1 MCKMIGTKTIDGIGD
16 HQDYVDDVISD
27 CDDVDVLN
35 SIELLNVID
44 RDTLWDLHH
53 ADELNRFFNEKK

>member
-1 MCKMIGTKTIDGIGD
+1 MNNLENAFTEVSTIGEYSRK
-16 HQDYVDDVISD
+16 YFSYL
-27 CDDVDVLN
+27 VDVLN